1 MSSVDTRSN
10 GGLIQP
16 AVFLCPRPWDSQGAQ
31 AAERKARQWIMAR
44 ETRFFDSDG
53 AQARPAN
60 ENRTACHG
68 TRCKKNRN
76 GIPQNSN
83 KSEEI
88 AGNPVSGN
96 WFFIVRAGILCNT
109 VLTTH
114 KRGI

>member
-1 MSSVDTRSN
+1 VTNNRRTA
-10 GGLIQP
+10 GHWP

-60 ENRTACHG
+60 ETRTACQG

-76 GIPQNSN
+76 GITRISN

-88 AGNPVSGN
+88 TVNPISGN
-96 WFFIVRAGILCNT
+96 WFFIVRAGIVCNN
-109 VLTTH
+109 H
-114 KRGI
+114 